1 MRATWRF
8 VHRHPSPSVATRGGT
23 AVLSPDYHPRPR
35 CPVRD
40 LYNPCVRS
48 FVVPH
53 ARTKRSELHTNCAR
67 LAHKTMRIAHKT
79 ARLGRTHE
87 RVDPRRDNSR
97 EASRT
102 RRPRGPFLHPLQL
115 ACFWQRF
122 VQGPP
127 GEVLSAKFMVRA
139 ALSAKFMVETLKLN
153 ATSSTHEQLD
163 GILSAFMRDEFGK
176 HKVAACPPTPL
187 SPPPPPAHIRPR
199 PHAHPPTSSIFHGAT
214 PFCLKHSLRAAEN

>member
-1 MRATWRF
+1 M
-8 VHRHPSPSVATRGGT
+8 
-23 AVLSPDYHPRPR
+23 
-35 CPVRD
+35 
-40 LYNPCVRS
+40 
-48 FVVPH
+48 VPH

-87 RVDPRRDNSR
+87 RQ
-97 EASRT
+97 T
-102 RRPRGPFLHPLQL
+102 GPFLHPLPL

-187 SPPPPPAHIRPR
+187 PPPPPPAHIRPR